1 MLQVTI
7 EGTGYWGFGDLDWWE
22 SADSLCW
29 VNLRDVSITCFSC
42 FQIVALPNDPGLVD
56 DLRGT
61 VVEAMPSR
69 SIKYIG
75 KWSSLLFLW
84 IQPTSEFVDFA
95 KNISTQRRWVEHFFS
110 KCATSGSS
118 LSCFTAWSVEVV
130 QHKKSLRGHFYKCP
144 TNLQPIMLK
153 IESQKLDF
161 MLRLANNAVVS
172 HRAMLKQ

>member
-95 KNISTQRRWVEHFFS
+95 KNISTQRRWVEHFFLNVLRADLHCHALQRGLWRLCNI
-110 KCATSGSS
+110 KKPARPF
-118 LSCFTAWSVEVV
+118 LQMPNQFTAYNAQDWISEVGL
-130 QHKKSLRGHFYKCP
+130 HAALG
-144 TNLQPIMLK
+144 
-153 IESQKLDF
+153 
-161 MLRLANNAVVS
+161 
-172 HRAMLKQ
+172 

>member
-95 KNISTQRRWVEHFFS
+95 KNISTQRRWVEHFFLNVLRADLH
-110 KCATSGSS
+110 CHALQRG
-118 LSCFTAWSVEVV
+118 LWRLCNI
-130 QHKKSLRGHFYKCP
+130 KKACEAIS
-144 TNLQPIMLK
+144 TNAQPIYSL
-153 IESQKLDF
+153 
-161 MLRLANNAVVS
+161 
-172 HRAMLKQ
+172 